1 MVRVTADVSNVSNT
15 ASSSDR
21 YKYRY
26 GYSNPR
32 KGHGDTI
39 LKYRRSS
46 QTPVPVKE
54 ERLPEKS
61 PSGDDECATV
71 EGCMQY
77 CMDVISKKMGEMN
90 DTIYKINNMICNRPT
105 GTRVTRAV
113 HDVRMNQDK
122 TTESKIDEQKEQ
134 QQQDKKEEKL
144 EEKEK
149 TPSLPI
155 NKKLGSI
162 IYHSKSGE
170 IFIAHHSTLLHS
182 FFDKHNT
189 NVTTQKVV
197 WNNKLFQ
204 TKQEWFNEMSKLS
217 TIHADENSAIL
228 RCS

>member
-1 MVRVTADVSNVSNT
+1 MVRITADVSSVSPT

-26 GYSNPR
+26 GYSTARN
-32 KGHGDTI
+32 GQGDTI

-61 PSGDDECATV
+61 PSGDDEGVTI

-77 CMDVISKKMGEMN
+77 CMDMISKKMGEMN

-105 GTRVTRAV
+105 GTRVTRAI

-122 TTESKIDEQKEQ
+122 TTESNT
-134 QQQDKKEEKL
+134 EEPEEPEEP

-170 IFIAHHSTLLHS
+170 IFIAYHSTQLHS
-182 FFDKHNT
+182 FFDKYNT

-197 WNNKLFQ
+197 WNDKLFQ
-204 TKQEWFNEMSKLS
+204 TKQEWFKEMSKLS
-217 TIHADENSAIL
+217 AIRADENIAIL